1 MVNKIT
7 QGRVNVGKEE
17 GLGNILKKDQHLKKK
32 RRCQTRDN
40 INKPESR
47 KKIRRI

>member
-1 MVNKIT
+1 MVNKII

-17 GLGNILKKDQHLKKK
+17 GLGNILKKDQHLKK

-40 INKPESR
+40 INKPEW
-47 KKIRRI
+47 